1 VTVEPI
7 QPPLPAPVPESLP
20 APQLAARN
28 IRVSDAE
35 REHVVGL
42 LQKAVALGLL
52 NLDEFTERTDTALA
66 AKIRA
71 ELNSV
76 LIDLPGLGQVP
87 GQVAVAVPG
96 VKPLELRTRTGNIK
110 QAGQWTVP
118 SSVLAECTMG
128 NVTVD
133 FTEARVTTREIEMRI
148 QCGSG
153 NVTVIVPRGWNVVME
168 QVSTGMGN
176 VVNRATDP
184 VDPSMPV
191 LRVSAKV
198 GMGNAK
204 IRYPRGGRH

>member
-1 VTVEPI
+1 MTVEPT
-7 QPPLPAPVPESLP
+7 PPPLP

-28 IRVSDAE
+28 MRVSDAE

-52 NLDEFTERTDTALA
+52 NLDEFTERTDIALA

-76 LIDLPGLGQVP
+76 LLDLPGLGQIPGHVP

-110 QAGQWTVP
+110 QTGQWTVP

-133 FTEARVTTREIEMRI
+133 FTEARVSTREIEMRI

-153 NVTVIVPRGWNVVME
+153 NITVIVPHGWNVVME
-168 QVSTGMGN
+168 QVTTGMGN
-176 VVNRATDP
+176 VVNRATEPADP
-184 VDPSMPV
+184 TMPV

-204 IRYPRGGRH
+204 IRYPRGNRR

>member
-7 QPPLPAPVPESLP
+7 EPQLPAP
-20 APQLAARN
+20 ALAARN
-28 IRVSDAE
+28 MRVSDAE
-35 REHVVGL
+35 REHVIGL

-52 NLDEFTERTDTALA
+52 NLDEFSERTDIALA

-96 VKPLELRTRTGNIK
+96 GKPLELRTRTGNIK
-110 QAGQWTVP
+110 QTGQWSVP

-133 FTEARVTTREIEMRI
+133 FTEARVSSREIEMRI

-153 NVTVIVPRGWNVVME
+153 NVTVIVPHGWNVVME
-168 QVSTGMGN
+168 QVTTGMGN
-176 VVNRATDP
+176 VVNRATEPADP
-184 VDPSMPV
+184 TMPV

-204 IRYPRGGRH
+204 IRYPRGRH

>member
-1 VTVEPI
+1 
-7 QPPLPAPVPESLP
+7 VPESPP

-52 NLDEFTERTDTALA
+52 NLDEFTERTDIALA